1 MILCTSTYNTYIM
14 TDNLQIHAII
24 SLDQLGQHMKSAYLT
39 AIRIIQPL
47 AKRESNAESSA
58 PDPAAPGV
66 LGIVSDSRS

>member
-1 MILCTSTYNTYIM
+1 MILCTSTYITHIM

-47 AKRESNAESSA
+47 AKRESNAESA
-58 PDPAAPGV
+58 PDPAALGV